1 MISKALINKCLF
13 FLNKVGHKY
22 HNVSYSI
29 ARFDNFVSLA
39 FQIWDT
45 NRNIIVK
52 TFVKYVSNY
61 ISFENM
67 KTELNEFIK
76 DNNRL
81 LC

>member
-1 MISKALINKCLF
+1 MLSKTFINKCLF

-22 HNVSYSI
+22 HNVSYGI
-29 ARFDNFVSLA
+29 VRFSSFVSIS

-52 TFVKYVSNY
+52 TFLTHINGEH
-61 ISFENM
+61 SFTDMTVNLNKFIQENN
-67 KTELNEFIK
+67 K
-76 DNNRL
+76 L